1 MYWIMNGV
9 HAWHGSAGCAVLQQH
24 YLNRPSRHPARHVPA
39 RHRVGCSNIRL
50 ATQKRSC
57 HDQAAG
63 AAPACISG
71 SAGPASDRR
80 TCACAPRPAAAPRS
94 PPGRSRGGSW
104 CTPTCA
110 PGRSQQVST
119 SSVLCMPHKGA
130 TASTH
135 AYTPSNLSLARD
147 GLALLIQAAP
157 RKGGARSSLCC
168 LQWPAARPQTL
179 AHAAYQKGISHM
191 QYASMFTL
199 HVGTVHR
206 TAPAG
211 WGRGRG
217 PSPCRRCSMRRSRR
231 AARTSGRAP
240 AAHAGQING
249 PECQHEVS
257 SPAGDADQTGHAW
270 RMKQLFN

>member
-1 MYWIMNGV
+1 MYWIMNGA
-9 HAWHGSAGCAVLQQH
+9 HAWHGSAAAQRCSSITSTSHLGTPPGMCQHAIVLSAAI
-24 YLNRPSRHPARHVPA
+24 Y
-39 RHRVGCSNIRL
+39 RL
-50 ATQKRSC
+50 ATRKRSR

-71 SAGPASDRR
+71 SAGPASGRR
-80 TCACAPRPAAAPRS
+80 ARACAPPPAAAPQS

-119 SSVLCMPHKGA
+119 SSVLCTPHKGA

-135 AYTPSNLSLARD
+135 AYNPSNLSLARD
-147 GLALLIQAAP
+147 GLAPLIQAAP
-157 RKGGARSSLCC
+157 RKGGAHTSLSR
-168 LQWPAARPQTL
+168 LQWPAARPQIL
-179 AHAAYQKGISHM
+179 AHAACQKGISHM
-191 QYASMFTL
+191 QYASMFAL
-199 HVGTVHR
+199 HFGTVHR

-217 PSPCRRCSMRRSRR
+217 LSPCRRCSMRRSRR

-240 AAHAGQING
+240 AARAGQISG
-249 PECQHEVS
+249 PECQHEGS
-257 SPAGDADQTGHAW
+257 QPRWLMQI
-270 RMKQLFN
+270 KQAMHGR